1 MNNTTKICVLAE
13 ASRPD
18 KNYNFFGDYVEYR
31 GKLYWVDLSKE
42 HVEFRKNLE
51 AKNEQEDL

>member
-18 KNYNFFGDYVEYR
+18 KNYCYDGDYVKYK
-31 GKLYWVDLSKE
+31 GKLYWVELATE
-42 HVEFRKNLE
+42 RVTFIRNLE
-51 AKNEQEDL
+51 EGENE

>member
-13 ASRPD
+13 ASRTD
-18 KNYNFFGDYVEYR
+18 KNYNFFGDHVEYR

-42 HVEFRKNLE
+42 HVEFVRNLE
-51 AKNEQEDL
+51 VGE